1 MSRIYLYALFFV
13 CLRKFYNFELYY
25 IKNLVMKRLI
35 ITLFICLFFTSG
47 IVNAQE
53 TQSGWANEWRY
64 AFSKEGMKEWKPEFT
79 LKRSGGFFT
88 GRRMVTG
95 GVRVDEKR
103 SFALYL
109 GQGDQWIDHAP
120 ASVYSIRTGVSFRRY
135 WHLGARKTFAFYSDL
150 SAGIGWVYK
159 IDGGY
164 HETPDGDIYIISE
177 KVGDMLFEVLWQ
189 PGIRVRF
196 YKNIHMF
203 FGPTLATDCI
213 GVHWGIG
220 F

>member
-1 MSRIYLYALFFV
+1 
-13 CLRKFYNFELYY
+13 
-25 IKNLVMKRLI
+25 MKRLI
-35 ITLFICLFFTSG
+35 ITLFICLFSASG
-47 IVNAQE
+47 IVNAQVN
-53 TQSGWANEWRY
+53 QSRWANEWRY
-64 AFSKEGMKEWKPEFT
+64 AFSKEGMKEWRPEFT

-88 GRRMVTG
+88 DRRMLTG

-109 GQGDQWIDHAP
+109 GQGNQWIDHAP
-120 ASVYSIRTGVSFRRY
+120 AHVFSIRTGVSFRRY
-135 WHLGARKTFAFYSDL
+135 WHLGARKTFAFYNDL
-150 SAGIGWVYK
+150 SVGIGWVYK

-164 HETPDGDIYIISE
+164 HETPDGEIYSISE
-177 KVGDMLFEVLWQ
+177 EIGDMLFEVLWQ
-189 PGIRVRF
+189 PGFRVRF

-213 GVHWGIG
+213 GIHFGVG

>member
-35 ITLFICLFFTSG
+35 ITLFICLFSASG
-47 IVNAQE
+47 IVNAQVN
-53 TQSGWANEWRY
+53 QSRWANEWRY
-64 AFSKEGMKEWKPEFT
+64 AFSKEGMKEWRPEFT

-88 GRRMVTG
+88 ERRMLTG

-109 GQGDQWIDHAP
+109 GQGDQWIDHVP
-120 ASVYSIRTGVSFRRY
+120 ASVYSIRTGISFRRY

-164 HETPDGDIYIISE
+164 HETPDGEIYRISE
-177 KVGDMLFEVLWQ
+177 EVGDMLFEVLWQ

-213 GVHWGIG
+213 GIHFGVG

>member
-35 ITLFICLFFTSG
+35 ITLFIYLFFASG

-88 GRRMVTG
+88 DRRMVTG

-109 GQGDQWIDHAP
+109 GQGGQWIDHAP

-150 SAGIGWVYK
+150 SAGIGWVNK
-159 IDGGY
+159 I
-164 HETPDGDIYIISE
+164 DGDIYNRISE

-189 PGIRVRF
+189 PGVRVRF

>member
-1 MSRIYLYALFFV
+1 
-13 CLRKFYNFELYY
+13 
-25 IKNLVMKRLI
+25 MKRLI
-35 ITLFICLFFTSG
+35 ITLLICLFSASG

-53 TQSGWANEWRY
+53 TQSGWVNGWKY

-88 GRRMVTG
+88 ERRMVTG

-109 GQGDQWIDHAP
+109 GQGNKWIDHVP
-120 ASVYSIRTGVSFRRY
+120 AHVFSIRTGISFRRY
-135 WHLGARKTFAFYSDL
+135 WHLGARKTFAFYNDL
-150 SAGIGWVYK
+150 SAGIGWVNK
-159 IDGGY
+159 I
-164 HETPDGDIYIISE
+164 DGDIYNRISE
-177 KVGDMLFEVLWQ
+177 KVGDILFEVLWQ
-189 PGIRVRF
+189 PGVRVRF

>member
-1 MSRIYLYALFFV
+1 
-13 CLRKFYNFELYY
+13 
-25 IKNLVMKRLI
+25 MKRLI

-53 TQSGWANEWRY
+53 NQSWANEWKY

-79 LKRSGGFFT
+79 LRESGGFFT
-88 GRRMVTG
+88 GRRMLTG

-109 GQGDQWIDHAP
+109 GQGDQWIDHVP

-159 IDGGY
+159 INGGY
-164 HETPDGDIYIISE
+164 HKTPDGDIYRISE
-177 KVGDMLFEVLWQ
+177 EVGDMLFEVLWQ

>member
-1 MSRIYLYALFFV
+1 
-13 CLRKFYNFELYY
+13 
-25 IKNLVMKRLI
+25 MKRLI
-35 ITLFICLFFTSG
+35 ITLFICLFSASG
-47 IVNAQE
+47 IVNAQGN
-53 TQSGWANEWRY
+53 QSRWANEWRY
-64 AFSKEGMKEWKPEFT
+64 AFSKEGMKEWRPEFT

-88 GRRMVTG
+88 DRRMLTG

-164 HETPDGDIYIISE
+164 HETPDGDIYRISE
-177 KVGDMLFEVLWQ
+177 EVGDMLFEVLWQ

-203 FGPTLATDCI
+203 FGPTLAPDCI
-213 GVHWGIG
+213 GVHWGFG

>member
-1 MSRIYLYALFFV
+1 MLFFA

-25 IKNLVMKRLI
+25 IKDLVMKRLI
-35 ITLFICLFFTSG
+35 ITLFICLFFASG

-53 TQSGWANEWRY
+53 NQSRWANEWRY
-64 AFSKEGMKEWKPEFT
+64 AFSKEGMKEWRPEFT

-88 GRRMVTG
+88 DRRMITG

-109 GQGDQWIDHAP
+109 GQGDQWIDHVP

-164 HETPDGDIYIISE
+164 YETPDGDVYGISE
-177 KVGDMLFEVLWQ
+177 EVGDMLFEVLWQ
-189 PGIRVRF
+189 PGFRVRF
-196 YKNIHMF
+196 YKNIHIF
-203 FGPTLATDCI
+203 FGPLLATDCI
-213 GVHWGIG
+213 GIHFGVG

>member
-1 MSRIYLYALFFV
+1 
-13 CLRKFYNFELYY
+13 
-25 IKNLVMKRLI
+25 MKRLI

-53 TQSGWANEWRY
+53 NQSRWANEWKY

-79 LKRSGGFFT
+79 LRESGGFFT
-88 GRRMVTG
+88 DRRMLTG

-109 GQGDQWIDHAP
+109 GQGDQWIDHVP

-164 HETPDGDIYIISE
+164 HETPDGDIYRISE
-177 KVGDMLFEVLWQ
+177 EVGDMLFEVLWQ

-213 GVHWGIG
+213 GIHFGVG

>member
-1 MSRIYLYALFFV
+1 
-13 CLRKFYNFELYY
+13 
-25 IKNLVMKRLI
+25 MKRLI
-35 ITLFICLFFTSG
+35 ITLFICLFSAAG
-47 IVNAQE
+47 IVNAQVN
-53 TQSGWANEWRY
+53 QSRWANEWRY
-64 AFSKEGMKEWKPEFT
+64 AFSKEGMKEWRPEFT

-88 GRRMVTG
+88 DRRMLTG

-109 GQGDQWIDHAP
+109 GQGNQWIDHAP
-120 ASVYSIRTGVSFRRY
+120 AHVFSIRTGVSFRRY
-135 WHLGARKTFAFYSDL
+135 WHLGARKTFAFYNDL

-164 HETPDGDIYIISE
+164 HETPDGEIYRISE
-177 KVGDMLFEVLWQ
+177 EVGDMLFEVLWQ
-189 PGIRVRF
+189 PGLRVRF

-213 GVHWGIG
+213 GIHFGVG